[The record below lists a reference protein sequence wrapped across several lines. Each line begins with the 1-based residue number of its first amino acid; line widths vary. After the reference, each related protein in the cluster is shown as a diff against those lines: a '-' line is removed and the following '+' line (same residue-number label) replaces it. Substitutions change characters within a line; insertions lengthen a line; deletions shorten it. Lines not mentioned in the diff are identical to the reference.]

1 MEQSTF
7 MKQLMQNVDNLESV
21 DPDSNLQAVPEWD
34 SLAILSCIAF
44 VDSEYNIRIGGKEL
58 GECETLKGVYDLVR
72 LKAEA
77 PPSST

>member
-7 MKQLMQNVDNLESV
+7 ITQLRQNVDNLDSV
-21 DPDSNLQAVPEWD
+21 YPDSNLQSVPQWD

-44 VDSEYNIRIGGKEL
+44 VDSECNIRISGSEL

-72 LKAEA
+72 SKAQA
-77 PPSST
+77 TPLSK